1 MRYLKEFAGLEELK
15 RFVAFHQEETGLH
28 FSSNRDLR
36 TAWIDVEEKVC
47 RELRRADQSQQ
58 QFGS

>member
-15 RFVAFHQEETGLH
+15 LFVDFHREETGLL

-36 TAWIDVEEKVC
+36 TAWIDVEETVC
-47 RELRRADQSQQ
+47 RELRHADLTQ
-58 QFGS
+58 

>member
-1 MRYLKEFAGLEELK
+1 MRYLKEFAGVEELK
-15 RFVAFHQEETGLH
+15 LFVDFHREETGLL

-47 RELRRADQSQQ
+47 RELRHADLSEPR
-58 QFGS
+58 FGS